1 MYINQI
7 YFLGFRSL
15 SSQKSLSSFLAG
27 LSLLRLSLLS
37 SLLPALSVFPLK
49 KEDQFSIKLA
59 TPAKLPSGCLIY
71 LLKESDFHLP
81 CCMICSTEAP
91 FCAKAVV
98 PPILKECP
106 LMFP

>member
-1 MYINQI
+1 MYICQS
-7 YFLGFRSL
+7 YFLGFLSL
-15 SSQKSLSSFLAG
+15 SSQKSMSSLLAG
-27 LSLLRLSLLS
+27 LSLLRLPLFS
-37 SLLPALSVFPLK
+37 SLLPALSDSPLQN
-49 KEDQFSIKLA
+49 EDQFSIRLS

-81 CCMICSTEAP
+81 CCMICSIEAP

-106 LMFP
+106 MMFP

>member
-1 MYINQI
+1 MFPLPILPEI
-7 YFLGFRSL
+7 LVLFFGWAFFAAPLPAFLNAACPGC
-15 SSQKSLSSFLAG
+15 
-27 LSLLRLSLLS
+27 
-37 SLLPALSVFPLK
+37 LLPVGK
-49 KEDQFSIKLA
+49 DQSSIKLA
-59 TPAKLPSGCLIY
+59 TPAKLPSECRIY